1 MNPESL
7 LLLLP
12 SLSLSMTADK
22 FRQLK
27 LARVVISSRSLFV
40 NNIVL
45 FKSRSLDNHDKPEI
59 YDQKYNKK
67 LNPSCSTMLLCYFN
81 FSPFLGLYI
90 IVIVDLTHHNRSKVS
105 PDDQSEVK

>member
-7 LLLLP
+7 LLLLL
-12 SLSLSMTADK
+12 SLSLSMTANK
-22 FRQLK
+22 FRQPK

-45 FKSRSLDNHDKPEI
+45 FKSRSLDNHDKPRNI
-59 YDQKYNKK
+59 RSKKNKK

-81 FSPFLGLYI
+81 SHPSFLGLYI
-90 IVIVDLTHHNRSKVS
+90 IVIVDLTHITIDPK
-105 PDDQSEVK
+105 